1 VVREALTIEALSALE
16 PREAAAQFIARRAE
30 GLTPSEEDLLK
41 TWLAQDQTHALLL
54 ESADRAWQSFEGAEG
69 DEILGAMRAHALAPQ
84 RRRGAPWPRIAIG
97 AGLLAAACAAL
108 VLILPRLEP
117 TGGVEYASAR
127 GEVREVQLADGSIMT
142 LDANS
147 AAVAGFTDA
156 SRAIELESGRAYFD
170 VAHDQSR
177 PLVVTASTARVV
189 ALGTRFDVNLGIDE
203 MTVTLLDGSVRIEN
217 RDAASSSVVLE
228 PGQQYIERDGRAMIR
243 TIGAGSENVVA
254 WRTGL
259 INFDDQVLSEALAVM
274 NRYTRDQIV
283 IRDPSV
289 AAIRVSGQFRAG
301 ETSRFAETLAEV
313 HDLRLVRQGTELEL
327 TR

>member
-1 VVREALTIEALSALE
+1 VVREALTIEALSALD
-16 PREAAAQFIARRAE
+16 PREAAAHFIARRAE

-41 TWLAQDQTHALLL
+41 TWLAQDEAHARLL
-54 ESADRAWQSFEGAEG
+54 ESADRAWQSFDDADG
-69 DEILGAMRAHALAPQ
+69 DEILSAMRAHALAPQ
-84 RRRGAPWPRIAIG
+84 RRRGASWPRIVIG
-97 AGLLAAACAAL
+97 AGLVAAACAAL
-108 VLILPRLEP
+108 VLLLPRLEP
-117 TGGVEYASAR
+117 VAGVEYASAR

-147 AAVAGFTDA
+147 AAVVQFTDA

-170 VAHDQSR
+170 VAHDQAR

-189 ALGTRFDVNLGIDE
+189 ALGTRFDVNLGVDE
-203 MTVTLLDGSVRIEN
+203 MTVTLLEGSVRIEH
-217 RDAASSSVVLE
+217 RDAALDPVVLE
-228 PGQQYIERDGRAMIR
+228 PGQQYVERDGRALVR

-254 WRTGL
+254 WRTGF
-259 INFDDQVLSEALAVM
+259 INFDDQALSEAAAVM
-274 NRYTRDQIV
+274 NRYTQDQIV
-283 IRDPSV
+283 INDQSI